1 MAQDRLRLLAD
12 GRVLVQLKRVWADG
26 TSHLLFEPLEFLEK
40 LAALTPRPRINLI
53 LYHGVL
59 APHAR
64 WRSRIV
70 PGPDVPTLDAGASLE
85 DTRSVSRDDTTGRP
99 QPPRHWRW
107 ADLMRR
113 AFDIDVL
120 ACPQCGNRM
129 RLLATIEDPRVVEQI
144 LTHLGLPSAPV
155 RADPAQPPPPAVAN
169 LFADT
174 PA

>member
-53 LYHGVL
+53 LYHGIL

-70 PGPDVPTLDAGASLE
+70 PGLDTQPLDRGQSPEGGRASA
-85 DTRSVSRDDTTGRP
+85 DDPTGRP
-99 QPPRHWRW
+99 PHTRHWRW
-107 ADLMRR
+107 ADLLRR
-113 AFDIDVL
+113 AFEMDVL
-120 ACPQCGNRM
+120 ACPVCGNRM
-129 RLLATIEDPRVVEQI
+129 RLLATLEDPRVVEQI
-144 LTHLGLPSAPV
+144 LTHLGRPSKPV
-155 RADPAQPPPPAVAN
+155 RADPAHPPPTSAN

-174 PA
+174 LA